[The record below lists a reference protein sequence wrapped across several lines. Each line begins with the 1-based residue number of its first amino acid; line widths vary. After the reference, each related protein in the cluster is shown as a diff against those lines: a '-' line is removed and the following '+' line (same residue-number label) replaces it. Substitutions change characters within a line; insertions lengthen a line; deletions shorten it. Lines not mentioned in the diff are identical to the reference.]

1 MRTYAAEVAM
11 DLPIIPQMLI
21 LFWVRIIEPPP
32 FELMLATQV
41 GEEGVGAG
49 KLHQMSLPTPM
60 SLKAEVMSL
69 QRKHVSDRE
78 ICLFVLSVM
87 GDYFD
92 DVLSLV
98 WEDGDIDA
106 IMPRGV
112 QFTHLSGIKLILLP
126 FKEMLAIALL
136 FF

>member
-1 MRTYAAEVAM
+1 
-11 DLPIIPQMLI
+11 
-21 LFWVRIIEPPP
+21 
-32 FELMLATQV
+32 
-41 GEEGVGAG
+41 
-49 KLHQMSLPTPM
+49 
-60 SLKAEVMSL
+60 
-69 QRKHVSDRE
+69 
-78 ICLFVLSVM
+78 M

-126 FKEMLAIALL
+126 FNEMLAIALL